1 MMPTLAFCDIRLFLS
16 HFHAPSCGNGTLM
29 PVDLRDCQ
37 LHAQAG
43 AGDRTA
49 AEKAQEDAHG
59 ARMSPL
65 PSARLDDTPIRCSE
79 TLRMNGVEPY
89 E

>member
-1 MMPTLAFCDIRLFLS
+1 
-16 HFHAPSCGNGTLM
+16 M

-37 LHAQAG
+37 PYAQAG

-49 AEKAQEDAHG
+49 ADKAQEDAHG

-65 PSARLDDTPIRCSE
+65 PSARL
-79 TLRMNGVEPY
+79 
-89 E
+89 